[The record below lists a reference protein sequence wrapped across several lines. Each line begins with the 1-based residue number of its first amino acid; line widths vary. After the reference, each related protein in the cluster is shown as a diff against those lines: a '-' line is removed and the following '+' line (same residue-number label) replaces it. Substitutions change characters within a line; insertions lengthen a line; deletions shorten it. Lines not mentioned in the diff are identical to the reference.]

1 MASSAISTNPN
12 QILSGSVVV
21 NKNKVLYAIHSPASS
36 GYFTL
41 KKSIDG
47 GANWSVV
54 GSLGRNSNR
63 MCRGLWALNDGR
75 LIEIELNTNNYYQF
89 YYRIID
95 GDTIGDETLLVD
107 EGSGSW
113 YGGSAGIVDKDGSF
127 WFFYS
132 KNNSS
137 GTTIKCKKYITSW
150 SDAVTIYDNT
160 SYIFTNLNDNNIC
173 TDSSGNIYLYG
184 RMKDSSHAY
193 DSIGEIKYTASTETW
208 GTPTVLVSGSSSYT
222 YGPECCLCD
231 TSDYRY
237 VAYFNTSN
245 GSAGYIKYTTSW
257 GSFVEIRANA
267 ISNNYYRL
275 LMLQN
280 ASGDL
285 YFLYSGS
292 AYYTI
297 PYYKKYT
304 GGSWGPETNLE
315 TGGFSYVIY
324 FIGTQQLGRSIYPK
338 YGTIST
344 HIPDGFGYTS
354 YFYSGAY
361 GGSYFCYLD
370 GFALQTLS
378 SAFIP
383 RTMWF

>member
-1 MASSAISTNPN
+1 MAASAITTDPN
-12 QILSGSVVV
+12 ANLQGSVVV
-21 NKNKVLYAIHSPASS
+21 NKNKVLYAIHTPANVGS
-36 GYFTL
+36 GSLTL
-41 KKSIDG
+41 RKSTDG
-47 GANWSVV
+47 GVNWSNV
-54 GSLGRNSNR
+54 GSLGSYSSR
-63 MCRGLWALNDGR
+63 MCKGLWALNDGR
-75 LIEIELNTNNYYQF
+75 LIEIELNTNNDYQL

-95 GDTIGDETLLVD
+95 GDTIGPETLLVD
-107 EGSGSW
+107 EGTGYLYISG
-113 YGGSAGIVDKDGSF
+113 GIIDKDGSF
-127 WFFYS
+127 WFFYG

-150 SDAVTIYDNT
+150 SDAVTVYDNT
-160 SYIFTNLNDNNIC
+160 SYIFTDISNNNIC

-208 GTPTVLVSGSSSYT
+208 GTPTVLVSGSSSYA
-222 YGPECCLCD
+222 YNPKCCLCD

-237 VAYFNTSN
+237 VAYYNHSTSE
-245 GSAGYIKYTTSW
+245 AGYIKYTTSW
-257 GSFVEIRANA
+257 GSFVA
-267 ISNNYYRL
+267 IKTSAQSYKSHM

-285 YFLYSGS
+285 YFLYASS
-292 AYYTI
+292 SDFI
-297 PYYKKYT
+297 NPYYKKYT

-315 TGGFSYVIY
+315 SGGFSYRRY

-344 HIPDGFGYTS
+344 HIPDGLGYTS
-354 YFYSGAY
+354 YFYSGAS
-361 GGSYFCYLD
+361 GGCYFCYLD
-370 GFALQTLS
+370 SFALQTLS

-383 RTMWF
+383 RTTWF